1 MLRVQLTLLALLI
14 IVSGTGTSA
23 GQSNSSL
30 PEYSLPF
37 GSNPFLPS
45 HATGEFS
52 GFLKSSDFPPAS
64 YCAQCHSQIHQQWRE
79 SAHANAFR
87 EPFYQ
92 KNVQLLI
99 DNKGIEYSRHCE
111 GCHNPI
117 ALFSGAL
124 TKNSQVDRSFDI
136 DGITCSVC
144 HSIAKIQ
151 DTTGT
156 GSYVMGVPAVMLN
169 PDGTARKGLP
179 SRDEILANLDLHKKA
194 VMRDFMRSPEFCAAC
209 HKAAIPKELDG
220 YKWLRAFSVYDEWQ
234 QSSWSTRSPM
244 PFYKKEHTRVCQ
256 DCHMPPTNIAH
267 TGDADRY
274 VPSHRFVG
282 ANTAIPTYYDYA
294 TQLEGVRRFMRDV
307 LAIDI
312 FCITRKSGDKV
323 ENIAPVGVREFWLR
337 AGDEITVD
345 LVIQNKGIGHSLV
358 PEQRDFYESWV
369 EFSASDQSGGTFFR
383 SGGLD
388 PGGHLSPEAHSFTNR
403 LIDRDGNRI
412 LQHQI
417 WHTRLK
423 PYDNTIGPGKSQL
436 VRYSFRIP
444 RTARGSIHVAAK
456 VNYRRFRKDYTEF
469 VLGAPID
476 YPVFQLAE
484 DTAEFRLGKNRPV
497 PTDQEKLRL
506 RWNNYGIGLLG
517 EQQWWRAEE
526 AFAHTTELDPNYADG
541 YVNQAIAEYSKWVEN
556 KKQITDGQGVLSL
569 DNANAP
575 PEKFSGA
582 LVFLDKALR
591 LNPTHAR
598 ALYYKGLILR
608 LQGRLDEAAAVLSGA
623 VQQFPRF
630 LQGREE
636 LGYVFYLQKKFSS
649 VVNEFEAAK
658 AINPDDVTAC
668 YYLSIGYAALGK
680 NEQANLNA
688 QLYAEHRDDPNN
700 FALNLSFVKGRP
712 DEARELTPY
721 HVHQGSRPA
730 NH

>member
-1 MLRVQLTLLALLI
+1 M
-14 IVSGTGTSA
+14 
-23 GQSNSSL
+23 
-30 PEYSLPF
+30 PF

-45 HATGEFS
+45 RAKAGFS
-52 GFLKSSDFPPAS
+52 SFLSPSDFPPAS

-124 TKNSQVDRSFDI
+124 TKNSTVDRTFDV

-144 HSIAKIQ
+144 HSIVKIQ

-169 PDGTARKGLP
+169 PDGTPHKGLP
-179 SRDEILANLDLHKKA
+179 IRDEILGNLDLHKKA
-194 VMRDFMRSPEFCAAC
+194 VMRDFMRTPEFCAAC
-209 HKAAIPKELDG
+209 HKAAIPKELSG

-234 QSSWSTRSPM
+234 QSSWSGRSPI
-244 PFYKKEHTRVCQ
+244 PFYKKEHTRICQ
-256 DCHMPPTNIAH
+256 DCHMPPTNVAKEGE
-267 TGDADRY
+267 TNWY
-274 VPSHRFVG
+274 VPSHRFAG

-294 TQLEGVRRFMRDV
+294 TQLESVRRFLRQA
-307 LAIDI
+307 LAMDL
-312 FCITRKSGDKV
+312 FAITRKNGDKV
-323 ENIAPVGVREFWLR
+323 ETVAPVGTQEFRVRP
-337 AGDEITVD
+337 GDEITVD

-369 EFSASDQSGGTFFR
+369 EFSASSQSGVFFH
-383 SGGLD
+383 SGALSADGY
-388 PGGHLSPEAHSFTNR
+388 LSPEAHSFTNR
-403 LIDRDGNRI
+403 LIDRNGKSI

-423 PYDNTIGPGKSQL
+423 TYDNTISPGKSQL
-436 VRYSFRIP
+436 VRYCFRIP
-444 RTARGSIHVAAK
+444 KNARGNIRLDAR
-456 VNYRRFRKDYTEF
+456 VNYRRFRKDYTDF
-469 VLGAPID
+469 VLGKPLD

-484 DTAEFRLGKNRPV
+484 ASTQLNLGKNRTIE
-497 PTDQEKLRL
+497 TDQEDLRL
-506 RWNNYGIGLLG
+506 RWNNYGIALLG

-526 AFAHTTELDPNYADG
+526 AFSHTTELDPKYVDG
-541 YVNQAIAEYSKWVEN
+541 YVNQAIAEYSKWIEN
-556 KKQITDGQGVLSL
+556 RKQITDGQGVLSL

-575 PEKFSGA
+575 PEKFVTA
-582 LVFLDKALR
+582 LGLLDKALQ
-591 LNPTHAR
+591 LNPTYAR
-598 ALYYKGLILR
+598 ALYYKGVVLR
-608 LQGRLDEAAAVLSGA
+608 LQGRLDEAGLTLREAVRQYPG
-623 VQQFPRF
+623 F

-636 LGYVFYLQKKFSS
+636 LGYVFYLQKHFSS
-649 VVNEFEAAK
+649 SVEQFEAAK

-668 YYLSIGYAALGK
+668 YYLSIGYTALGK
-680 NEQANLNA
+680 NDQANLNA

-700 FALNLSFVKGRP
+700 FALNLNYVKERP

-721 HVHQGSRPA
+721 HVHRG
-730 NH
+730 N